1 MKFMNGKVYKI
12 CVAVIIFT
20 IVLDVILLVKNFN
33 LSNIVGLL
41 VSFLLLAFF
50 YWQRKKGEW

>member
-1 MKFMNGKVYKI
+1 MNGKVYKT

-20 IVLDVILLVKNFN
+20 IVLDVILLFKNFN
-33 LSNIVGLL
+33 LNNIVGLL

>member
-1 MKFMNGKVYKI
+1 MSKKVYKI

-20 IVLDVILLVKNFN
+20 IVLDLILLVKDFSI
-33 LSNIVGLL
+33 SNIAGLL
-41 VSFLLLAFF
+41 ISFLLLTFF